1 MWRLIHGAMSCG
13 CENRERMKRLEKVRE
28 LATKTARL
36 TGEAQVIIQHTDG
49 TYHFKPLSEA
59 NGEKIT
65 EYIII

>member
-1 MWRLIHGAMSCG
+1 
-13 CENRERMKRLEKVRE
+13 MKRLEKVRE
-28 LATKTARL
+28 LAAKTARL
-36 TGEAQVIIQHTDG
+36 TCEAQVIIQRTDG

>member
-1 MWRLIHGAMSCG
+1 MSCG

-36 TGEAQVIIQHTDG
+36 TGEAQAIIQKADG
-49 TYHFKPLSEA
+49 TYHFKPLQEA
-59 NGEKIT
+59 INEKIT

>member
-1 MWRLIHGAMSCG
+1 MSCG

-36 TGEAQVIIQHTDG
+36 TGEAQAIIRRTDG
-49 TYHFKPLSEA
+49 TYHFKPLSKA

>member
-1 MWRLIHGAMSCG
+1 
-13 CENRERMKRLEKVRE
+13 MKRLEKVRE

-36 TGEAQVIIQHTDG
+36 TGEAQAIIQKDDG
-49 TYHFKPLSEA
+49 TYQFKPLQEA

>member
-1 MWRLIHGAMSCG
+1 
-13 CENRERMKRLEKVRE
+13 MKRLEKVRE
-28 LATKTARL
+28 LAAKTARL
-36 TGEAQVIIQHTDG
+36 TGEAQAIIQRTDG

>member
-1 MWRLIHGAMSCG
+1 
-13 CENRERMKRLEKVRE
+13 MKRLEKVRE

-36 TGEAQVIIQHTDG
+36 TGEAQVIIQRTDG

>member
-1 MWRLIHGAMSCG
+1 MWHSIQGAMSCG

-36 TGEAQVIIQHTDG
+36 TGEAQAIIQRTDG

>member
-1 MWRLIHGAMSCG
+1 MSCG

-36 TGEAQVIIQHTDG
+36 TGEAQAIIQKPDG
-49 TYHFKPLSEA
+49 AYQFKPLQEA

>member
-1 MWRLIHGAMSCG
+1 MSCG

-36 TGEAQVIIQHTDG
+36 TGEAQAIIQKDDG
-49 TYHFKPLSEA
+49 TYQFKPLQ
-59 NGEKIT
+59 GVKTEKIT

>member
-1 MWRLIHGAMSCG
+1 MSCG

-36 TGEAQVIIQHTDG
+36 TGEAQAIIQRTDG
-49 TYHFKPLSEA
+49 TYHFKPLQEA

>member
-1 MWRLIHGAMSCG
+1 M
-13 CENRERMKRLEKVRE
+13 ERMKRLEKVRE

-36 TGEAQVIIQHTDG
+36 TGEAQAIIQRTDG

>member
-1 MWRLIHGAMSCG
+1 MWLSIHEVMSCG
-13 CENRERMKRLEKVRE
+13 CENMERMKRLEKVRE

-36 TGEAQVIIQHTDG
+36 TGEAQAIIQRTDG

>member
-1 MWRLIHGAMSCG
+1 MSCG

-36 TGEAQVIIQHTDG
+36 TGEAQAIIQKDDG

>member
-1 MWRLIHGAMSCG
+1 MSCG

-28 LATKTARL
+28 LAAKTARL
-36 TGEAQVIIQHTDG
+36 TGEAQVIIQRTDG

>member
-1 MWRLIHGAMSCG
+1 MWHSIHEAMSCG

-28 LATKTARL
+28 LAEKTARL

>member
-1 MWRLIHGAMSCG
+1 MWLSIHGAMSCG

-36 TGEAQVIIQHTDG
+36 TGEEQVIIQRTDG